1 MRLLR
6 RSVKPRPPPRRYS
19 RPRSLERLIYS
30 PPARR
35 YIPVIE
41 GVRTPIVSVPPG
53 GGGQWGPC
61 GWRRC
66 SQRVLPGQDRG
77 PLIGSA
83 STPSDPLSPSR
94 EAGKESPWRR
104 IARARRPR
112 GSCSAPPTS
121 PAPSPA
127 SPTRSSRSTAG
138 TENVVLV
145 GIPTRG
151 AMLARRLG
159 AAVAEFSGT
168 RSRSASS
175 THAVPR
181 RPAPPPGAA
190 AVEHRPPRRRPRRR
204 AGGAHRRRPD
214 VRPHRAGRAR
224 RPRRPRPTPR
234 GAAGR
239 ARRPRAPG
247 AADPAPTTWAR
258 TCPPPATSRSRS
270 CSRRSTGR
278 RRPAGAASE

>member
-41 GVRTPIVSVPPG
+41 GVRTHIVSVPPG
-53 GGGQWGPC
+53 GGDQWGPC

-66 SQRVLPGQDRG
+66 SQRVLPGQDGG

-83 STPSDPLSPSR
+83 STPTDPLSPSR
-94 EAGKESPWRR
+94 EAGKERPVAQDRPGAAAARELLSASDVARTVAR
-104 IARARRPR
+104 IAHQIIEK
-112 GSCSAPPTS
+112 
-121 PAPSPA
+121 
-127 SPTRSSRSTAG
+127 TAG

-168 RSRSASS
+168 PFPVGIVDPTLYRE
-175 THAVPR
+175 
-181 RPAPPPGAA
+181 PAPPPGAGRCRA
-190 AVEHRPPRRRPRRR
+190 PPPRRGLDD
-204 AGGAHRRRPD
+204 ALVCAHRHVLMSRPL
-214 VRPHRAGRAR
+214 RAAALDALA
-224 RPRRPRPTPR
+224 RPTADPAV
-234 GAAGR
+234 AAGR
-239 ARRPRAPG
+239 ALDRGTGSCRPGRLRGKERAHRPRRAG
-247 AADPAPTTWAR
+247 QGLLEEIVR
-258 TCPPPATSRSRS
+258 
-270 CSRRSTGR
+270 GR
-278 RRPAGAASE
+278 AVRLERA